1 MSEVAFNLIDGE
13 RSIQTHIHGSDGD
26 RIVAALAADPTT
38 LEELDVALGRYRARR
53 PDQSFLKHW
62 RSGVTHEPYD
72 AGIVSVDLVARVVG
86 YESTYSHPLHTGEV
100 RWDDPQH
107 SGDDIYLAYH
117 LDDDWLMIDN
127 IDQFEYRAQS
137 RRAALQQQ
145 TPLDVRAIMY
155 DKLPEFI
162 IAQLS
167 EHHATLR
174 QLNEAGILAL
184 VRQIHTDWLMQ
195 PRDDLAGRCLRSRI
209 IDHRRNHVNMDLQ
222 FQQFRWSILR
232 SPPPGVARSS
242 HAYKYGGFST
252 HELVL
257 YYDLVRELLDCACDH
272 FIKQSAAAID
282 PVAEIERL
290 QKHQQQW
297 LNQPNGEYMGR
308 TPAAIIDR
316 ARRRVPEAMSAHEVL
331 HDDCAIC
338 QAMAEDEDM
347 FGSGFWGL
355 DGCNMDDEFVFS
367 FHPTREEWDEEQ
379 REREEW
385 NRKWEAEQ
393 AARKSDDPPP
403 KTKPTCS
410 EMPPTR

>member
-1 MSEVAFNLIDGE
+1 
-13 RSIQTHIHGSDGD
+13 
-26 RIVAALAADPTT
+26 
-38 LEELDVALGRYRARR
+38 
-53 PDQSFLKHW
+53 
-62 RSGVTHEPYD
+62 
-72 AGIVSVDLVARVVG
+72 
-86 YESTYSHPLHTGEV
+86 
-100 RWDDPQH
+100 
-107 SGDDIYLAYH
+107 
-117 LDDDWLMIDN
+117 
-127 IDQFEYRAQS
+127 
-137 RRAALQQQ
+137 
-145 TPLDVRAIMY
+145 
-155 DKLPEFI
+155 
-162 IAQLS
+162 
-167 EHHATLR
+167 
-174 QLNEAGILAL
+174 
-184 VRQIHTDWLMQ
+184 
-195 PRDDLAGRCLRSRI
+195 
-209 IDHRRNHVNMDLQ
+209 
-222 FQQFRWSILR
+222 
-232 SPPPGVARSS
+232 
-242 HAYKYGGFST
+242 
-252 HELVL
+252 
-257 YYDLVRELLDCACDH
+257 
-272 FIKQSAAAID
+272 
-282 PVAEIERL
+282 
-290 QKHQQQW
+290 